1 MKFKENLVIYD
12 RICHLANIERKG
24 KTMPYTS
31 SNGYMFSALNKDGEL
46 GIRFSKERQHEYF
59 EKFETTY
66 FKSYGSVMKDYVLI
80 TEDLLQNESVV
91 SSLLR
96 ESYNYVNSL
105 PANNSKPKKS

>member
-1 MKFKENLVIYD
+1 MNYYENLTFYD
-12 RICHLANIERKG
+12 KICKLVNIERKG
-24 KTMPYTS
+24 KAMPHTA

-46 GIRFSKERQHEYF
+46 GIRFSKEKQHEYF
-59 EKFETTY
+59 EKFETTH

-80 TEDLLQNESVV
+80 PEDLLQNESVV